1 MVRTIFKQWKQP
13 LYNLKIPD
21 FQSGTLDS
29 LVQESEELNKIDH
42 QLGSSVNKV
51 VEILNSINPQTS
63 SGSSSSSRIVQS
75 RSIFDYIENFQW
87 NSSKYRLD
95 KPISQLVKM
104 ISQEAITLDNDVRTS
119 YQLYQLAKSNF

>member
-1 MVRTIFKQWKQP
+1 M
-13 LYNLKIPD
+13 
-21 FQSGTLDS
+21 
-29 LVQESEELNKIDH
+29 
-42 QLGSSVNKV
+42 GSSVNKV

-63 SGSSSSSRIVQS
+63 LGSSSSSRIVQS

-104 ISQEAITLDNDVRTS
+104 ISPAITLDNDVRTS

>member
-1 MVRTIFKQWKQP
+1 MVRTIFKQWETTIIQF
-13 LYNLKIPD
+13 KIPD

-104 ISQEAITLDNDVRTS
+104 ISQKHYFR
-119 YQLYQLAKSNF
+119 